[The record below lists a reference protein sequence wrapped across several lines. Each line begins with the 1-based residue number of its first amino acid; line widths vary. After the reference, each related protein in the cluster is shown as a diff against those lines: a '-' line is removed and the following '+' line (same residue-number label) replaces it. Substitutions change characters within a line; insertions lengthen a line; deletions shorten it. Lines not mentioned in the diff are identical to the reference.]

1 MLGHRWSLII
11 QWDNEWPPESDRIR
25 TRFESESNRIAK
37 DCKGLERIAIR
48 AVGIVPRHAPTA
60 GPRMWFLVWNDL
72 PGRACRGASLQCIR
86 PLAAVTLPGLISK
99 VCIVTTVYIL
109 IMGSIRSFD
118 GRNCDWLS
126 KAELSVSFRRNPTGF
141 EADSNRN
148 RIGIES
154 ESNRTQIQY
163 FIYIK

>member
-1 MLGHRWSLII
+1 MRWGSFHATL
-11 QWDNEWPPESDRIR
+11 Q
-25 TRFESESNRIAK
+25 
-37 DCKGLERIAIR
+37 
-48 AVGIVPRHAPTA
+48 PR
-60 GPRMWFLVWNDL
+60 GPGCGFWF
-72 PGRACRGASLQCIR
+72 GTTCRGVGLKCIR

>member
-1 MLGHRWSLII
+1 MATGIRSDTNPIRI
-11 QWDNEWPPESDRIR
+11 GIESD
-25 TRFESESNRIAK
+25 
-37 DCKGLERIAIR
+37 CKELQRIAIR
-48 AVGIVPRHAPTA
+48 AVGLVPRHAPTA

-154 ESNRTQIQY
+154 DPNSIFY
-163 FIYIK
+163 LYKI

>member
-1 MLGHRWSLII
+1 MIDDYALSSGIMSGHRNPIGYEPDS
-11 QWDNEWPPESDRIR
+11 NRNRIGLQ
-25 TRFESESNRIAK
+25 RIAK
-37 DCKGLERIAIR
+37 DCNPCGGARST
-48 AVGIVPRHAPTA
+48 PRSNR